1 MAPPMST
8 VPPPVEYDSAK
19 ARRTVLGHL
28 LELLRYRDLLRLLV
42 ARSIKTRY
50 KRSLLGVA
58 WTLLNPLVN
67 MVVLSIAFSALF
79 GAAAPNYPVYLLV
92 GLVVWTFFAQTTA
105 YAMGTLL
112 WGGGLLKRIYLPP
125 MIFAVAC
132 VANGLINLVFSLVPL
147 VLMMV
152 VLGHP
157 FHVTWLYLPVA
168 VALVAVFC
176 LGVSLLIS
184 TWSVFFTDFLDMYQL
199 FLQAWFFLTPVIY
212 PREIVPAR
220 FAWLIAANPM
230 THFVELFRMPLYL
243 GRVPDAETVAIC
255 VAWAGGALL
264 SGSWVFA
271 RKADELAYTL

>member
-1 MAPPMST
+1 MNLAAFSPT
-8 VPPPVEYDSAK
+8 VEYDSDKVRSTA
-19 ARRTVLGHL
+19 AWHF

-42 ARSIKTRY
+42 SRTIKTRY
-50 KRSLLGVA
+50 KRSVLGVA

-67 MVVLSIAFSALF
+67 MVVMSIAFSALF
-79 GAAAPNYPVYLLV
+79 HAAAPNYPVYVLV
-92 GLVVWTFFAQTTA
+92 GLVVWTFFSQTTA

-112 WGGGLLKRIYLPP
+112 WGGGLLKRIYVPP

-152 VLGHP
+152 FLGHP
-157 FHVTWLYLPVA
+157 FHATWLYLPVS

-199 FLQAWFFLTPVIY
+199 FLQAWFFLTPIIY
-212 PREIVPAR
+212 PREVVPER
-220 FAWLIAANPM
+220 FAWVLAANPM
-230 THFVELFRMPLYL
+230 THFVDLFRMPLYL
-243 GRVPDAETVAIC
+243 GRIPDAGTVAVC
-255 VAWAGGALL
+255 AAWAAAAFLF
-264 SGSWVFA
+264 GSWVFA
-271 RKADELAYTL
+271 RKAHELAYTL